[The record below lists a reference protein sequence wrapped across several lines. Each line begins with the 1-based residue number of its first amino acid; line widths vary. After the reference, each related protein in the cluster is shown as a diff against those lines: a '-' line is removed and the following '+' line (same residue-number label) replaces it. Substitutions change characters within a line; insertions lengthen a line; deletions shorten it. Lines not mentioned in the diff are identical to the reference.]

1 MKPHLP
7 SVLNRETLDRRIEI
21 SFHHSLRPCEPQV
34 RAAATTGLGVGGG
47 GGGEASV
54 RPCKA
59 GDWLCWHIFCGQGSE
74 DKAGRKRS
82 TINVLSA
89 GPNLSPQ
96 RLALGNTWVFK
107 AK

>member
-47 GGGEASV
+47 GGKPVFGPARLGTGCAGTFSV
-54 RPCKA
+54 GKA
-59 GDWLCWHIFCGQGSE
+59 QKIKQD
-74 DKAGRKRS
+74 GRDQ
-82 TINVLSA
+82 
-89 GPNLSPQ
+89 P
-96 RLALGNTWVFK
+96 
-107 AK
+107 